1 MTTTTTASPAA
12 TEPPQRI
19 VKIRRDYNTW
29 VANETIEDYALRFT
43 PRAFRKW
50 SVFRVANTAFG
61 AISFLVLEAIG
72 GTIAVNYGFVNA
84 AWAIAAVGLIIF
96 LTGLPISYYAA
107 QYGVDMDLLTR
118 GAGFGYI
125 GSTISSF
132 VYASFT
138 FILFALEAA
147 IMAYALELAFDVPL
161 WLGYL
166 VSALAVI
173 PLVTHGVTLVS
184 RIQMVTQPL
193 WLALLALPF
202 VAIAWM
208 KPELGRQLL
217 DFGGQGIGPGGNHA
231 GSHGQFDVLLFGAAT
246 AVGVALITQIGEQ
259 VDFLRFM
266 PEKTAQNRV
275 RWHLGVLAAGPGWIV
290 LGIAKMLGG
299 ALLALLAIDGGA
311 ALAEAINPN
320 QMYLAGFRLVFAD
333 PRAAVLV
340 TALFVVIS
348 QVKINMTN
356 AYAGS
361 LAWSNF
367 FARLT
372 HSHPGRVVWAVFNAL
387 IAVLLMELDV
397 FQALE
402 QVLGLYSNVAISWI
416 AAVVADLVVNKPL
429 GLSPKGIEFRR
440 AYLYDIN
447 PVGVGA
453 MLLAS
458 TLSVAAFAGL
468 FGALAQAFSAFIA
481 LGTAFVTAPAIAWAT
496 RGRYYLARPVEGWP
510 APQGSGRTHTRTC
523 CVCERE
529 YETDDM
535 AHCPAYQGPICSLCC
550 CLDARCNDVC
560 KPHARF
566 SAQWERAM
574 RALLPPKAWPYL
586 SSGLGHYLLLML
598 VTLAFLGGLLGLLYA
613 HEQAALGAAGS
624 QLLPALRLAFVKTFA
639 ALALASGIFAWWL
652 VLTGESRRVA
662 QEESN
667 RQTSLLMREIEL
679 HGQTD
684 AQLQLAK
691 KQADSANQA
700 KSRYIAAIS
709 HEIRT
714 PLNSIL
720 GYAQLLDNDPAVP
733 PHRRQAIRVIRGS
746 GEHLL
751 SLIEGSL
758 DIARIESGRFR
769 FDVQVLDFPDFLGQ
783 IARMFE
789 QQAAGKGLTF
799 RYEPAA
805 GLPAVVRADRK
816 RLGQIL
822 MNVLGNAVK
831 FTQHGGVVFR
841 VRHVREMA
849 SFEIEDTGPGIPLD
863 DMERIFEPFRR
874 GSAANLAGAAA
885 GTGLGL
891 PISRMLVQLM
901 GGELSFDATPGGGTT
916 FRIRLLLPRVHGA
929 TVPARADA
937 FAPTGYPGRR
947 RRILVVDNE
956 RVDRELLVNILAPLG
971 FETEEAASGS
981 ECVRRYPEV
990 RPDLVLLDLAMPG
1003 MDGWETARLLQAAH
1017 GVDVPILIVSA
1028 NAYDKEPDNRG
1039 PDAPPGIGADDF
1051 ITKPVNV
1058 AELVKRIGHRL
1069 GIAWEAAPA
1078 VPAAPPV
1085 PAQIPAAPPTEDL
1098 AALREQL
1105 RLGYMRGIR
1114 RELDAIAARGPDAA
1128 AFADTLRG
1136 HAARFDLEAMQH
1148 LLERGEPD
1156 ASPSPD
1162 TRAV

>member
-1 MTTTTTASPAA
+1 MDTATQPPARD
-12 TEPPQRI
+12 TEPPLRI

-29 VANETIEDYALRFT
+29 VADETIEDYALRFT

-72 GTIAVNYGFVNA
+72 GTIAVNYGFENA
-84 AWAIAAVGLIIF
+84 FWAIVAIGVIIF
-96 LTGLPISYYAA
+96 ATGLPISYYAA
-107 QYGVDMDLLTR
+107 HHGVDMDLLTR

-147 IMAYALELAFDVPL
+147 IMAYALELYFGLPL
-161 WLGYL
+161 YVGYL

-184 RIQMVTQPL
+184 RIQMVTQPV
-193 WLALLALPF
+193 WLVLLALPF
-202 VAIAWM
+202 VAIAARQ
-208 KPELGRQLL
+208 PDLIAQLGR
-217 DFGGQGIGPGGNHA
+217 FSGHGGA
-231 GSHGQFDVLLFGAAT
+231 HGFDILQFGAAT

-266 PEKTAQNRV
+266 PERTPANRV
-275 RWHLGVLAAGPGWIV
+275 RWHLGVLAAGPGWIL
-290 LGIAKMLGG
+290 LGMAKMLGG
-299 ALLALLAIDGGA
+299 ALLALLAIEGGA
-311 ALAEAINPN
+311 TLAQAVNPN
-320 QMYLAGFRLVFAD
+320 QMYLAGFRQVFGNGSL
-333 PRAAVLV
+333 AVLA

-402 QVLGLYSNVAISWI
+402 QVLGLYSNVAIAWI
-416 AAVVADLVVNKPL
+416 TAVVADLVINKPL

-458 TLSVAAFAGL
+458 ALSIAAFTGV
-468 FGALAQAFSAFIA
+468 FGAHARAFSAFIA
-481 LGTAFVTAPAIAWAT
+481 LVTALVAAPLIAWAT
-496 RGRYYLARPVEGWP
+496 RGKYYLARPVAGWP
-510 APQGSGRTHTRTC
+510 AAARTQTC
-523 CVCERE
+523 CICEKE

-550 CLDARCNDVC
+550 CLDARCGDAC

-566 SAQWERAM
+566 AQQWESAAK
-574 RALLPPKAWPYL
+574 ALLPVSMWPYMT
-586 SSGLGHYLLLML
+586 SRLGHYLLLM
-598 VTLAFLGGLLGLLYA
+598 VTTASLLGGLLALLYV
-613 HEQAALGAAGS
+613 HERGALGAAAGAVMVD
-624 QLLPALRLAFVKTFA
+624 ALRLTFVKVFG
-639 ALALASGIFAWWL
+639 ALVLAGGIVAWWL
-652 VLTGESRRVA
+652 VLTSESRRVA

-667 RQTSLLMREIEL
+667 RQTSLLQREIEL
-679 HGQTD
+679 HGRTD
-684 AQLQLAK
+684 AQLQQAK
-691 KQADSANQA
+691 RQADHANQA

-720 GYAQLLDNDPAVP
+720 GYAQLLDNDATIPAP
-733 PHRRQAIRVIRGS
+733 RRQAIRVIRGS

-758 DIARIESGRFR
+758 DIARIEGGKFS
-769 FDVQVLDFPDFLGQ
+769 FDIRTLAFPDFLGQ
-783 IARMFE
+783 IVRMFE
-789 QQAAGKGLTF
+789 QQARDKGLAF
-799 RYEPAA
+799 RYQVDGP
-805 GLPAVVRADRK
+805 LPDCVRADRK

-822 MNVLGNAVK
+822 MNILGNAVK
-831 FTQHGGVVFR
+831 FTARGEVVLR
-841 VRHVREMA
+841 VRYAREMA
-849 SFEIEDTGPGIPLD
+849 SFDVQDSGPGILPD
-863 DMERIFEPFRR
+863 EVEKIFEPFAR
-874 GSAANLAGAAA
+874 GSAGAAVGA
-885 GTGLGL
+885 GGTGLGL

-901 GGELSFDATPGGGTT
+901 GGQLTVDTTPGLGST
-916 FRIRLLLPRVHGA
+916 FKVRLQLPRVHA
-929 TVPARADA
+929 PAPAQAVPA
-937 FAPTGYPGRR
+937 FAPAGYAGPR

-956 RVDRELLVNILAPLG
+956 RNDRELLVNILAPLG
-971 FETEEAASGS
+971 FDTVQAETGA
-981 ECVRRYPEV
+981 ECLAHCAHAL
-990 RPDLVLLDLAMPG
+990 PDLILMDLAMPV
-1003 MDGWETARLLQAAH
+1003 MDGWEASRILRRERGAA
-1017 GVDVPILIVSA
+1017 VPILIVSA
-1028 NAYDKEPDNRG
+1028 NAYDKGLENPAG
-1039 PDAPPGIGADDF
+1039 IAPEDF
-1051 ITKPVNV
+1051 IVKPVNV
-1058 AELVKRIGHRL
+1058 GELLERIGARL
-1069 GIAWEAAPA
+1069 GLDWRMQAAPVPEA
-1078 VPAAPPV
+1078 DRPALRFPPAAQLDALR
-1085 PAQIPAAPPTEDL
+1085 AQLALGYVRGITRQLDTI
-1098 AALREQL
+1098 AALDPQ
-1105 RLGYMRGIR
+1105 Y
-1114 RELDAIAARGPDAA
+1114 AP
-1128 AFADTLRG
+1128 FADTLRAL
-1136 HAARFDLEAMQH
+1136 AARFDLEAMSAFLDQ
-1148 LLERGEPD
+1148 GTP
-1156 ASPSPD
+1156 
-1162 TRAV
+1162 

>member
-1 MTTTTTASPAA
+1 MDTTAAHPARDP
-12 TEPPQRI
+12 EPPQRI

-29 VANETIEDYALRFT
+29 VADETIEDYALRFT

-72 GTIAVNYGFVNA
+72 GTIAVNYGFTNA
-84 AWAIAAVGLIIF
+84 FWAIVAIGLIIF

-107 QYGVDMDLLTR
+107 QYGLDMDLLTR

-147 IMAYALELAFDVPL
+147 IMAYALELYFHLPL
-161 WLGYL
+161 YLGYL
-166 VSALAVI
+166 VSALVVI

-184 RIQMVTQPL
+184 RIQMLTQPV
-193 WLALLALPF
+193 WLVVLALPF
-202 VAIAWM
+202 IAIVV
-208 KPELGRQLL
+208 KQPQLL
-217 DFGGQGIGPGGNHA
+217 AQLGQYGGAAGTHGG
-231 GSHGQFDVLLFGAAT
+231 FDMLQFGAAT

-266 PEKTAQNRV
+266 PERTPANRV
-275 RWHLGVLAAGPGWIV
+275 RWHLGVLAAGPGWIL
-290 LGIAKMLGG
+290 LGMAKLLGG
-299 ALLALLAIDGGA
+299 ALLALLAIEGGA
-311 ALAEAINPN
+311 TLAQAVNPN
-320 QMYLAGFRLVFAD
+320 QMYLAGFRQVFAQ
-333 PRAAVLV
+333 PGLAVAA
-340 TALFVVIS
+340 TALFVIVS

-402 QVLGLYSNVAISWI
+402 QVLGLYSNIAISWI
-416 AAVVADLVVNKPL
+416 TAVVADLVINKPL

-458 TLSVAAFAGL
+458 MLSVAAFAGV
-468 FGALAQAFSAFIA
+468 FGPRAQAFSAFIA
-481 LGTAFVTAPAIAWAT
+481 LATALVAAPLIAWAT
-496 RGRYYLARPVEGWP
+496 RGKYYLARPAHGWP
-510 APQGSGRTHTRTC
+510 AGAATRVC
-523 CVCERE
+523 CICEKE

-550 CLDARCNDVC
+550 CLDARCDDAC
-560 KPHARF
+560 KPHARL
-566 SAQWERAM
+566 SRQWEDAAK
-574 RALLPPKAWPYL
+574 ALLPAAMWPYM
-586 SSGLGHYLLLML
+586 SSRLGHYLLLML
-598 VTLAFLGGLLGLLYA
+598 VTVSFFGGLLGLLYVHEEAAIGPAGA
-613 HEQAALGAAGS
+613 H
-624 QLLPALRLAFVKTFA
+624 LLPALRVAFVKVFS
-639 ALALASGIFAWWL
+639 ALVLASGIVAWWL

-667 RQTSLLMREIEL
+667 RQTSLLQREIEL
-679 HGQTD
+679 HGRTD
-684 AQLQLAK
+684 AQLQQAK
-691 KQADSANQA
+691 RQADQANGA

-720 GYAQLLDNDPAVP
+720 GYAQLLDNDPAIP
-733 PHRRQAIRVIRGS
+733 AHRRQAIRVIRGS

-758 DIARIESGRFR
+758 DIARIEGGKFS
-769 FDVQVLDFPDFLGQ
+769 FDIKALAFPEFLAQ
-783 IARMFE
+783 IVRMFE
-789 QQAAGKGLTF
+789 QQAQDKGLGF
-799 RYEPAA
+799 RYEVGGTLPAA
-805 GLPAVVRADRK
+805 VLPDFVRADRK

-822 MNVLGNAVK
+822 MNILGNAVK
-831 FTQHGGVVFR
+831 FTARGEVVFR
-841 VRHVREMA
+841 VRYAREMA
-849 SFEIEDTGPGIPLD
+849 LFEIADTGPGILAD
-863 DMERIFEPFRR
+863 EAERIFEPFAR
-874 GSAANLAGAAA
+874 GSAGNGGGNNVGTA

-901 GGELSFDATPGGGTT
+901 GGQLVVDSVPGAGST
-916 FRIRLLLPRVHGA
+916 FTVRLQLPRVHA
-929 TVPARADA
+929 PAHART
-937 FAPTGYPGRR
+937 APLPAPGGYLGPR

-971 FETEEAASGS
+971 FETLQAETGADCLARFDGFQ
-981 ECVRRYPEV
+981 
-990 RPDLVLLDLAMPG
+990 PDLILMDLAMPV
-1003 MDGWETARLLQAAH
+1003 MDGWEASRILRRER
-1017 GVDVPILIVSA
+1017 GVTVPILIVSA
-1028 NAYDKEPDNRG
+1028 NAYDKALDN
-1039 PDAPPGIGADDF
+1039 PAGIAAEDF
-1051 ITKPVNV
+1051 IVKPVNV
-1058 AELVKRIGHRL
+1058 AELLERIGVRL
-1069 GIAWEAAPA
+1069 GLTWTAQAAAP
-1078 VPAAPPV
+1078 VPSPV
-1085 PAQIPAAPPTEDL
+1085 PASALLPPPPMRFPPPDQL
-1098 AALREQL
+1098 DALRKQIA
-1105 RLGYMRGIR
+1105 LGYVRGIVR
-1114 RELDAIAARGPDAA
+1114 QLDAIAALDPAHAGFVNALR
-1128 AFADTLRG
+1128 TL
-1136 HAARFDLEAMQH
+1136 AARFDLDAMSAF
-1148 LLERGEPD
+1148 LDRGAD
-1156 ASPSPD
+1156 HA
-1162 TRAV
+1162 